1 MLKKVLACSLL
12 TMVTGADMAY
22 AGGYGPAGCGIGT
35 MIIGRDATGIT
46 AGVAQ
51 YLNLV
56 FYGPT
61 SVTLG
66 ILDCADGGVADANS
80 DNLDYVVTNR
90 NQLAE
95 DSAKG
100 AGDTVAALADLMS
113 CDEVSFVDALQA
125 DHEAVFNGTDEE
137 VFLRIQ
143 TVAAS
148 TCNAL

>member
-22 AGGYGPAGCGIGT
+22 AGGYGPAGCGVGT
-35 MIIGRDATGIT
+35 MILGRDATGVMG
-46 AGVAQ
+46 GVAQ

-80 DNLDYVVTNR
+80 ESLNYVVTNR
-90 NQLAE
+90 DQLAE

-100 AGDTVAALADLMS
+100 AGDTVAALSDLMS
-113 CDEVSFVDALQA
+113 CDESFVNALQA
-125 DHEAVFNGTDEE
+125 DHSAVFSGTDAQ
-137 VFLRIQ
+137 VFLSIQ
-143 TVAAS
+143 A